1 MRIHVTSRHARTSAS
16 VRRFLEERL
25 SRVERFAPV
34 TDAHVVFDVQKSRHV
49 AEILVHVRGRE
60 ILAREESHDLKTSI
74 DAAVERIER
83 QVKRLKDR
91 QKTQRLKDGTRPNG
105 DELVGAVRS
114 AARATLPRGRAAKAA
129 RAAGGGVALE
139 DPGAATRPRIIPA
152 RGLPGRPVT
161 IEEAADELLSNGA
174 EFLAFV
180 NTVTDQLN
188 VLYRRKDGD
197 LGLIAPRPAA
207 RRARA

>member
-1 MRIHVTSRHARTSAS
+1 MRIHVTSRHARTPAS

-25 SRVERFAPV
+25 SRIERFAPV

-49 AEILVHVRGRE
+49 AEILVHVRGHE
-60 ILAREESHDLKTSI
+60 LVAREESHAQTASI

-91 QKTQRLKDGTRPNG
+91 QKTRRLHDGTRPNG

-114 AARATLPRGRAAKAA
+114 AARATLPRGRAARAA
-129 RAAGGGVALE
+129 RGAGTAVEEPPAE
-139 DPGAATRPRIIPA
+139 ARPRIVPA

-161 IEEAADELLSNGA
+161 IEEAADELMANGQ

-180 NTVTDQLN
+180 NVVTDQLN
-188 VLYRRKDGD
+188 VLYKRKDGD
-197 LGLIAPRPAA
+197 LGLIAPRLAA

>member
-16 VRRFLEERL
+16 VRRFLDERL
-25 SRVERFAPV
+25 ARIERFAPV

-49 AEILVHVRGRE
+49 AEILVHVRGKE
-60 ILAREESHDLKTSI
+60 MVAREESHDLKTSI

-91 QKTQRLKDGTRPNG
+91 QKTRRIHDGTRPNG

-129 RAAGGGVALE
+129 LE
-139 DPGAATRPRIIPA
+139 EPEAETRPRIIPA

-197 LGLIAPRPAA
+197 LGLIAPRPAP

>member
-25 SRVERFAPV
+25 ARIERFAPV

-60 ILAREESHDLKTSI
+60 MIAREESHDLKISI
-74 DAAVERIER
+74 DSAVERIER

-91 QKTQRLKDGTRPNG
+91 QKTRRIHDGTRPNG

-129 RAAGGGVALE
+129 RGVGLAE
-139 DPGAATRPRIIPA
+139 PEAETRPRIIPA

-197 LGLIAPRPAA
+197 LGLIAPRPVA